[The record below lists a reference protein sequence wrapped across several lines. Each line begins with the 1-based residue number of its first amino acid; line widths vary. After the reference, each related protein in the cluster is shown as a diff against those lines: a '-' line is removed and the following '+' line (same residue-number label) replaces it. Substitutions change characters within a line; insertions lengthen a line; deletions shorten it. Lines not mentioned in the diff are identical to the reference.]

1 MMMKIGYC
9 RISTK
14 EQNFN
19 LQEDALQKEGCEK
32 IYYDVVSGAKAKR
45 KGLDEMLSH
54 LRDGDIV
61 VVYKIDRLGRSLRHL
76 VELINTLSE
85 SGIGLKS
92 LNDPVDTTSAQ
103 GRLVTNIFASI
114 AEFERE
120 LIQERT
126 KSGLAAARARGR
138 LGGRKSGLSKSA
150 ISKAI
155 VAATLYTE
163 GELSVKE
170 ITEHLRISKS
180 TLYKYLR
187 YRNVDIGKY
196 TKSTER

>member
-1 MMMKIGYC
+1 
-9 RISTK
+9 
-14 EQNFN
+14 
-19 LQEDALQKEGCEK
+19 
-32 IYYDVVSGAKAKR
+32 
-45 KGLDEMLSH
+45 MLSQ
-54 LRDGDIV
+54 LREGDVI

-76 VELINTLSE
+76 VELINFLSE

-126 KSGLAAARARGR
+126 KAGLAAARARGR
-138 LGGRKSGLSKSA
+138 IGGRKPGLSRAA

-170 ITEHLRISKS
+170 IADNLKISKS

-187 YRNVDIGKY
+187 YRNIEISKY
-196 TKSTER
+196 AKPTNSES

>member
-1 MMMKIGYC
+1 MKIGYC
-9 RISTK
+9 RVSTK
-14 EQNFN
+14 DQSFD
-19 LQEDALQKEGCEK
+19 LQEDAIKKEGCEK
-32 IYYDVVSGAKAKR
+32 IYYDVVSGAKSKR
-45 KGLDEMLSH
+45 KGLDEMLSQ
-54 LRDGDIV
+54 LREGDVI

-76 VELINTLSE
+76 VELINFLSE

-126 KSGLAAARARGR
+126 KAGLAAARARGR
-138 LGGRKSGLSKSA
+138 IGGRKPGLSRAA

-170 ITEHLRISKS
+170 IADNLKISKS

-187 YRNVDIGKY
+187 YRNIEISKY
-196 TKSTER
+196 AKPTNSES